1 MNYGSAITFEDK
13 IYLIGGR
20 NSSDTY
26 TKKVLIYEDSASGW
40 SEKSNLSGPA
50 RGNVT
55 SLIFQ
60 NRIWVIGG
68 SSANGYTNTVESY
81 DLDSD
86 SWSLEVPLPIG
97 RNAPVSFEYKGKLF
111 VGGGKFASSGQLTD
125 SLISLNLDSSLW
137 EQAGTLPEV
146 KYSGDS
152 TTLDGY
158 HYILGGSTELGVS
171 NKVFA
176 ADITPPMD
184 LYYREANASG
194 TITLDK
200 LSTDLSVK
208 FANSKSV
215 NLPTG
220 LVTTVDHNDNYPIDH
235 TILERTD
242 RNATTSGEMS
252 PLSVGRTI
260 GNAFTSIND
269 NLIVVGG
276 WKGPTSTYY
285 KRWKSIIQN

>member
-1 MNYGSAITFEDK
+1 M
-13 IYLIGGR
+13 
-20 NSSDTY
+20 
-26 TKKVLIYEDSASGW
+26 
-40 SEKSNLSGPA
+40 
-50 RGNVT
+50 
-55 SLIFQ
+55 
-60 NRIWVIGG
+60 
-68 SSANGYTNTVESY
+68 
-81 DLDSD
+81 
-86 SWSLEVPLPIG
+86 
-97 RNAPVSFEYKGKLF
+97 
-111 VGGGKFASSGQLTD
+111 
-125 SLISLNLDSSLW
+125 
-137 EQAGTLPEV
+137 
-146 KYSGDS
+146 
-152 TTLDGY
+152 DGY

-176 ADITPPMD
+176 GGSYPPMD
-184 LYYREANASG
+184 LYYREANTSG

-220 LVTTVDHNDNYPIDH
+220 LVTTVDYNEGTPRGH

-242 RNATTSGEMS
+242 RNATHQWEEMS

-276 WKGPTSTYY
+276 WKGPPSTYY

>member
-1 MNYGSAITFEDK
+1 M
-13 IYLIGGR
+13 
-20 NSSDTY
+20 
-26 TKKVLIYEDSASGW
+26 
-40 SEKSNLSGPA
+40 
-50 RGNVT
+50 
-55 SLIFQ
+55 
-60 NRIWVIGG
+60 
-68 SSANGYTNTVESY
+68 VET
-81 DLDSD
+81 LQ
-86 SWSLEVPLPIG
+86 L
-97 RNAPVSFEYKGKLF
+97 SFEYKGKLF

-220 LVTTVDHNDNYPIDH
+220 LVTTVDYNEGTPRDH

-242 RNATTSGEMS
+242 RNATHR
-252 PLSVGRTI
+252 VGRDVTFECRKNNWECI
-260 GNAFTSIND
+260 YIN
-269 NLIVVGG
+269 
-276 WKGPTSTYY
+276 K
-285 KRWKSIIQN
+285 

>member
-1 MNYGSAITFEDK
+1 MAIITYLED
-13 IYLIGGR
+13 
-20 NSSDTY
+20 
-26 TKKVLIYEDSASGW
+26 
-40 SEKSNLSGPA
+40 P
-50 RGNVT
+50 
-55 SLIFQ
+55 
-60 NRIWVIGG
+60 
-68 SSANGYTNTVESY
+68 
-81 DLDSD
+81 
-86 SWSLEVPLPIG
+86 
-97 RNAPVSFEYKGKLF
+97 
-111 VGGGKFASSGQLTD
+111 
-125 SLISLNLDSSLW
+125 
-137 EQAGTLPEV
+137 
-146 KYSGDS
+146 
-152 TTLDGY
+152 
-158 HYILGGSTELGVS
+158 ELGVS

-208 FANSKSV
+208 FANSESI

-235 TILERTD
+235 TILEHAD
-242 RNATTSGEMS
+242 RNATHEWEEMA

-276 WKGPTSTYY
+276 WKGH
-285 KRWKSIIQN
+285 KHLL